1 MFGVFRL
8 IKNVLLLNRR
18 LTEDE
23 RLQSEEGYR
32 IETSS
37 TGPETYITYFENGRT
52 LSVLADFS
60 IFNDVVLYTDS
71 LRKWTKPYGE
81 ELTRFDYQKVLN
93 RATRYLSCWGTV
105 TLDDTKL
112 PDNEDLKRSLDEQGI
127 EYTELDGGVISY
139 TVDADVARQHLKQ
152 NKRD

>member
-93 RATRYLSCWGTV
+93 RATRYLSCWGAV